1 MKKLEDYEWICSEP
15 FTNLYTAPSGH
26 YVPCCAIDY
35 TELFK
40 NYGSEI
46 LDTNENSIDDYFKS
60 PFLKK
65 MRKAMKENDRNF
77 LKDICKNCIKSEEAG
92 NRSHR
97 QWYLQRFAKDEFKHK
112 KKELEKLIHKES
124 HPTFLHSVEALS
136 VGGNICNLACNM
148 CGSGC
153 SSKFNSEAI
162 KLGEEFKMQPQP
174 IKYKKFYDDLYKFN
188 VLEFK
193 FTGGEPLLIEKNYEI
208 MSKQSRDTII
218 RIITNGTVDPSNLIK
233 VLKDFDKVVINVS
246 AEGPKDVT
254 NYIRYGSDFDVVLK
268 HYDMMQEI
276 WGGDVMFTAT
286 INALNIARIPELL
299 KLRKGHAGSPVTN
312 NFYSISSIPY
322 EIREIYLNKL
332 YEEGA
337 TDLIKYLEN
346 AEYNETDMWKMLR
359 HIKRRDRLRGT
370 NLLKVFPEW
379 EEYYETCNG

>member
-174 IKYKKFYDDLYKFN
+174 INYKKFYDDLYKFN

-193 FTGGEPLLIEKNYEI
+193 FTG
-208 MSKQSRDTII
+208 
-218 RIITNGTVDPSNLIK
+218 
-233 VLKDFDKVVINVS
+233 
-246 AEGPKDVT
+246 
-254 NYIRYGSDFDVVLK
+254 
-268 HYDMMQEI
+268 
-276 WGGDVMFTAT
+276 
-286 INALNIARIPELL
+286 
-299 KLRKGHAGSPVTN
+299 
-312 NFYSISSIPY
+312 
-322 EIREIYLNKL
+322 
-332 YEEGA
+332 
-337 TDLIKYLEN
+337 
-346 AEYNETDMWKMLR
+346 
-359 HIKRRDRLRGT
+359 
-370 NLLKVFPEW
+370 
-379 EEYYETCNG
+379 